1 MECPHCKVDLN
12 IFGTA
17 NRWNGKTICPSCSGK
32 IMVDYDFTYNEVDN
46 EEYDYY
52 ELRIPN
58 EGEYKNKDFY
68 VDFFETELE

>member
-52 ELRIPN
+52 
-58 EGEYKNKDFY
+58 
-68 VDFFETELE
+68 